1 MPRKFNCDTCAI
13 KYRDGNLR
21 DYLLHRLEEND
32 MITVDKIIEDNT
44 PTLTEEEKSIAEEEA
59 KQEMIKKITSE
70 DMVDDDFDSEREMNI
85 NQGGGFVPIKLT
97 PNNRRIPKP
106 KPKPPP
112 VPQISFDIFEEL
124 RKFKELL
131 VNGIIDQSQFDMA
144 NQLLFD
150 KYRKDVLG

>member
-1 MPRKFNCDTCAI
+1 
-13 KYRDGNLR
+13 
-21 DYLLHRLEEND
+21 
-32 MITVDKIIEDNT
+32 MITVDKIVEDNT
-44 PTLTEEEKSIAEEEA
+44 PTLTTKKNQSLEEA
-59 KQEMIKKITSE
+59 KQEMIKITSE

-124 RKFKELL
+124 RKLK
-131 VNGIIDQSQFDMA
+131 N
-144 NQLLFD
+144 
-150 KYRKDVLG
+150 YW